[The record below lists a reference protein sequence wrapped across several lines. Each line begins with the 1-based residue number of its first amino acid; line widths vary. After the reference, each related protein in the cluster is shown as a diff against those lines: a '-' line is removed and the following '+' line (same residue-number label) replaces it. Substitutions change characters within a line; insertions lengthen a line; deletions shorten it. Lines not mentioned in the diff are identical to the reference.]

1 MDSNWCMIQITIGVI
16 GQIEFNV
23 ETDQF
28 VMNLM
33 KIAKIHNL
41 TLQPQSLQTNVKILV
56 SYLQIKIFYICTH
69 VKIIF
74 EI

>member
-16 GQIEFNV
+16 GQIESNV

-33 KIAKIHNL
+33 KIAKILNL
-41 TLQPQSLQTNVKILV
+41 TLQLQSLQTDVKILV
-56 SYLQIKIFYICTH
+56 S
-69 VKIIF
+69 
-74 EI
+74 